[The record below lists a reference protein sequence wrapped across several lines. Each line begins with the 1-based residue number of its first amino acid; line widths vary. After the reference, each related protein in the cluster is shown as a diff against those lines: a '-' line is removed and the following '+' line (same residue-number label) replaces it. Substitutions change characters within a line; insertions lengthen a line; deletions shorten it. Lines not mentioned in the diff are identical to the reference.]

1 MYDTRWPRPGPA
13 MAAVS
18 ALVGLLAGI
27 ALGLSSAAGTRAE
40 ASGGPAPAGGQ
51 ATSTTLPDAFWT
63 VVLASPNDRTAAEA
77 RAQELRASGVQDAGV
92 LSRDDFHSLATR
104 YAVYSGL
111 FGSRDEAGGHRDEL
125 KQLGLHPTPF
135 VKQVSRTGG

>member
-18 ALVGLLAGI
+18 ALVGLLAGV
-27 ALGLSSAAGTRAE
+27 ALGISSAAGTKAE
-40 ASGGPAPAGGQ
+40 ASGGSVPAGNR
-51 ATSTTLPDAFWT
+51 TTTTTLPDAFWT
-63 VVLASPNDRTAAEA
+63 VVLASPNDRAVAEA
-77 RAQELRASGVQDAGV
+77 RAQALRAGGVEDAGV
-92 LSRDDFHSLATR
+92 LSQDDYPSLGTR

-125 KQLGLHPTPF
+125 KQLGLKPTPF
-135 VKQVSRTGG
+135 IKQVSRSGG